1 VRVRPPQ
8 GRRRWSLGAPRQPA
22 RLQLQPHYDP
32 EAFGRFS
39 EGIARLLGTGRY
51 LVFQTAVVTLWIG
64 WNVLFRDREAAFDP
78 YPFILLTLA
87 LSLQASYAAP
97 LILLAQNRQAER
109 DRQETERDR
118 RTSARTQADT
128 EYLARELAAIR
139 LALGEMPTRDY
150 LDEEIGQLQAE
161 LERLWSELER
171 LRAQVQPVHP
181 RSAAD
186 APQANDPVV

>member
-1 VRVRPPQ
+1 MRVRPPGQ
-8 GRRRWSLGAPRQPA
+8 RRAWSLGAPRQPA

-39 EGIARLLGTGRY
+39 EGIARFLGTARF
-51 LVFQTAVVTLWIG
+51 LVFQTAVVVLWIG
-64 WNVLFRDREAAFDP
+64 WNVAFRNREAAFDP

-109 DRQETERDR
+109 DRHETERDR
-118 RTSARTQADT
+118 RTSSRTQADT

-150 LDEEIGQLQAE
+150 LDEELAGLRAE
-161 LERLWSELER
+161 LEH
-171 LRAQVQPVHP
+171 LRA
-181 RSAAD
+181 RLDTARDRGA
-186 APQANDPVV
+186 VVDDRP

>member
-1 VRVRPPQ
+1 MRLRPGE
-8 GRRRWSLGAPRQPA
+8 GRRTTLLGAPRRPA
-22 RLQLQPHYDP
+22 RIQLQPHYDP

-39 EGIARLLGTGRY
+39 EAIARLLGTARF
-51 LVFQTAVVTLWIG
+51 LVAQTVVVVGWIG
-64 WNVLFRDREAAFDP
+64 WNVAFRGTRAAFDP

-109 DRQETERDR
+109 DREEAEADR

-128 EYLARELAAIR
+128 EYLARELAGIR

-150 LDEEIGQLQAE
+150 LAEELESLQAE
-161 LERLWSELER
+161 VRR
-171 LRAQVQPVHP
+171 LRA
-181 RSAAD
+181 RLEGGG
-186 APQANDPVV
+186 DPAGAGS

>member
-1 VRVRPPQ
+1 VRLRPDS
-8 GRRRWSLGAPRQPA
+8 GRRGGVLAAPRRPA
-22 RLQLQPHYDP
+22 RLRLSPHYDP

-39 EGIARLLGTGRY
+39 EAIARLLGTGRF
-51 LVFQTAVVTLWIG
+51 LVFQTVVVSFWIT
-64 WNVLFRDREAAFDP
+64 WNVVFRGTPAAFDP

-109 DRQETERDR
+109 DRQETESDR
-118 RTSARTQADT
+118 RTTTRTQADT

-150 LDEEIGQLQAE
+150 LAEELDDLQAE
-161 LERLWSELER
+161 VRR
-171 LRAQVQPVHP
+171 LRSRLEPGG
-181 RSAAD
+181 D
-186 APQANDPVV
+186 

>member
-1 VRVRPPQ
+1 MRLRPGE
-8 GRRRWSLGAPRQPA
+8 GRRTRLLGAPRRPA

-32 EAFGRFS
+32 DAFGRFS
-39 EGIARLLGTGRY
+39 EAIARLLGTARF
-51 LVFQTAVVTLWIG
+51 LVVQTVVVLSWIA
-64 WNVLFRDREAAFDP
+64 WNVVFRDHPAGFDP

-109 DRQETERDR
+109 DREEAESDR

-150 LDEEIGQLQAE
+150 LAEELD
-161 LERLWSELER
+161 S
-171 LRAQVQPVHP
+171 LRAEVQRLQSRLEP
-181 RSAAD
+181 SGD
-186 APQANDPVV
+186 A

>member
-1 VRVRPPQ
+1 VRVRPGG
-8 GRRRWSLGAPRQPA
+8 GRRAWSLGAPRQPA

-32 EAFGRFS
+32 DAFGRFS
-39 EGIARLLGTGRY
+39 EAIARFLGTGRY
-51 LVFQTAVVTLWIG
+51 LVFQTAVVSLWVA
-64 WNVLFRDREAAFDP
+64 WNVLFHDREAGFDP

-109 DRQETERDR
+109 DREESERDR
-118 RTSARTQADT
+118 RTSSRTQADT

-150 LDEEIGQLQAE
+150 LDDELARLQ
-161 LERLWSELER
+161 SELER
-171 LRAQVQPVHP
+171 LRAQVESDAGGDVRHRP
-181 RSAAD
+181 AAD
-186 APQANDPVV
+186 RDRPA

>member
-1 VRVRPPQ
+1 
-8 GRRRWSLGAPRQPA
+8 
-22 RLQLQPHYDP
+22 
-32 EAFGRFS
+32 
-39 EGIARLLGTGRY
+39 
-51 LVFQTAVVTLWIG
+51 VVIWVT
-64 WNVLFRDREAAFDP
+64 WNVLFRNREAAFDP

-118 RTSARTQADT
+118 RSSGRTQADT

-150 LDEEIGQLQAE
+150 LDEE
-161 LERLWSELER
+161 LEGLRAELER
-171 LRAQVQPVHP
+171 LRARLGSDPGDDVRH
-181 RSAAD
+181 RAAAD
-186 APQANDPVV
+186 RDGPA

>member
-1 VRVRPPQ
+1 VRVRPG
-8 GRRRWSLGAPRQPA
+8 GRRGWSLGAPRQPA

-39 EGIARLLGTGRY
+39 EAIARLLGTGRY
-51 LVFQTAVVTLWIG
+51 LVFQTAVVSLWIV
-64 WNVLFRDREAAFDP
+64 WNVLFRDREAGFDP

-109 DRQETERDR
+109 DRQESERDR
-118 RTSARTQADT
+118 RTSARTQGDT

-139 LALGEMPTRDY
+139 LAVGEMPTRDY
-150 LDEEIGQLQAE
+150 LDGE
-161 LERLWSELER
+161 LEALRSELEK
-171 LRAQVQPVHP
+171 LRAKDE
-181 RSAAD
+181 RSQGGTASLGD
-186 APQANDPVV
+186 

>member
-1 VRVRPPQ
+1 VRVRPTRE
-8 GRRRWSLGAPRQPA
+8 RRAWSLGAPRQPA

-39 EGIARLLGTGRY
+39 EGIARFLGTARF
-51 LVFQTAVVTLWIG
+51 LVFQTAVVVLWIG
-64 WNVLFRDREAAFDP
+64 WNVVFRNREAAFDP

-97 LILLAQNRQAER
+97 LILLAQNRQAVR

-118 RTSARTQADT
+118 RTSSRTQADT
-128 EYLARELAAIR
+128 EYLARELAGIR

-150 LDEEIGQLQAE
+150 LDEE
-161 LERLWSELER
+161 LEGLRAELER
-171 LRAQVQPVHP
+171 LRARLGSDPGDDVRH
-181 RSAAD
+181 RAAAD
-186 APQANDPVV
+186 RDGPA

>member
-1 VRVRPPQ
+1 MRVRPSRE
-8 GRRRWSLGAPRQPA
+8 RRAWSLGAPRQPA

-39 EGIARLLGTGRY
+39 EGIARFLGTARY
-51 LVFQTAVVTLWIG
+51 LVFQTAVVALWIT
-64 WNVLFRDREAAFDP
+64 WNVVFRNREAAFDP

-118 RTSARTQADT
+118 RTSGRTQADT

-150 LDEEIGQLQAE
+150 LDEE
-161 LERLWSELER
+161 LERLSSELAR
-171 LRAQVQPVHP
+171 LRERVEAERGGSVAEP
-181 RSAAD
+181 
-186 APQANDPVV
+186 

>member
-1 VRVRPPQ
+1 VRLRPGG
-8 GRRRWSLGAPRQPA
+8 GRRTTLLGAPRRPA

-39 EGIARLLGTGRY
+39 EAIARLLGTARF
-51 LVFQTAVVTLWIG
+51 LVVQTVVVFSWIT
-64 WNVLFRDREAAFDP
+64 WNVVFRDHPFGFDP

-109 DRQETERDR
+109 DREEAEVDR
-118 RTSARTQADT
+118 RTNTRVQADT

-139 LALGEMPTRDY
+139 LALGEMPTREY
-150 LDEEIGQLQAE
+150 LAEELEKLHAE
-161 LERLWSELER
+161 LERLR
-171 LRAQVQPVHP
+171 NRI
-181 RSAAD
+181 
-186 APQANDPVV
+186 DPAGEMG

>member
-1 VRVRPPQ
+1 VRVRPSW
-8 GRRRWSLGAPRQPA
+8 GRRDLTLGAPRQPA

-39 EGIARLLGTGRY
+39 EAIARFLGTARY
-51 LVFQTAVVTLWIG
+51 LVFQTAVVFGWIT
-64 WNVLFRDREAAFDP
+64 WNVLFRNHEAGFDP

-109 DRQETERDR
+109 DRQEVERDR
-118 RTSARTQADT
+118 RTSTRTQADT

-150 LDEEIGQLQAE
+150 LDEE
-161 LERLWSELER
+161 LEKVHAELER
-171 LRAQVQPVHP
+171 LRARTSHP
-181 RSAAD
+181 GGDVRDGAAAD
-186 APQANDPVV
+186 GDRTP

>member
-1 VRVRPPQ
+1 MRVRPTRE
-8 GRRRWSLGAPRQPA
+8 RRAWSLGAPRQPA

-39 EGIARLLGTGRY
+39 EGIARFLGTARY
-51 LVFQTAVVTLWIG
+51 LVFQTAVVALWIT
-64 WNVLFRDREAAFDP
+64 WNVAFRNREAAFDP

-118 RTSARTQADT
+118 RSSGRTQADT

-150 LDEEIGQLQAE
+150 LDEE
-161 LERLWSELER
+161 LERLQHQIQDLRGRLGVDGER
-171 LRAQVQPVHP
+171 AGSDGDVGGGSGDARLGP
-181 RSAAD
+181 RS
-186 APQANDPVV
+186 

>member
-1 VRVRPPQ
+1 VRVRP
-8 GRRRWSLGAPRQPA
+8 GGERRRAWSLGAPRQPA

-39 EGIARLLGTGRY
+39 EAIARLLGTGRY
-51 LVFQTAVVTLWIG
+51 LVFQTAVVTLWIL
-64 WNVLFRDREAAFDP
+64 WNVVFRNREAGFDP

-118 RTSARTQADT
+118 RASGRTQADT

-150 LDEEIGQLQAE
+150 LDEEVERLHGE
-161 LERLWSELER
+161 LERLWSRVELER
-171 LRAQVQPVHP
+171 GADAAQV
-181 RSAAD
+181 D
-186 APQANDPVV
+186 E

>member
-1 VRVRPPQ
+1 VRLRP
-8 GRRRWSLGAPRQPA
+8 GGERRTRLLGAPRRPA

-32 EAFGRFS
+32 DAFGRFS
-39 EGIARLLGTGRY
+39 EAIARLLGTARF
-51 LVFQTAVVTLWIG
+51 LVVQTVVVFSWIT
-64 WNVLFRDREAAFDP
+64 WNVVFRDTPAGFDP

-109 DRQETERDR
+109 DRQEAESDR
-118 RTSARTQADT
+118 RTSMRLQADT

-150 LDEEIGQLQAE
+150 LAEELDNLRAE
-161 LERLWSELER
+161 LKQ
-171 LRAQVQPVHP
+171 LRVQGEP
-181 RSAAD
+181 SGD
-186 APQANDPVV
+186 A

>member
-1 VRVRPPQ
+1 VRLRPGE
-8 GRRRWSLGAPRQPA
+8 GRRTRLLGAPRRPA

-32 EAFGRFS
+32 DAFGRFS
-39 EGIARLLGTGRY
+39 EAIARLLGTARF
-51 LVFQTAVVTLWIG
+51 LVVQTVVVLSWIT
-64 WNVLFRDREAAFDP
+64 WNVVFRDHPAGFDP

-109 DRQETERDR
+109 DREEAESDR

-150 LDEEIGQLQAE
+150 LAEELD
-161 LERLWSELER
+161 S
-171 LRAQVQPVHP
+171 LRAEVQ
-181 RSAAD
+181 RLQSRLESSGD
-186 APQANDPVV
+186 A

>member
-1 VRVRPPQ
+1 
-8 GRRRWSLGAPRQPA
+8 
-22 RLQLQPHYDP
+22 
-32 EAFGRFS
+32 
-39 EGIARLLGTGRY
+39 
-51 LVFQTAVVTLWIG
+51 VVALWIL

-118 RTSARTQADT
+118 RSSSRTQADT

-150 LDEEIGQLQAE
+150 LDEE
-161 LERLWSELER
+161 LEGLRAELER
-171 LRAQVQPVHP
+171 LRARLDSDPGDDVRH
-181 RSAAD
+181 RAAAD
-186 APQANDPVV
+186 RDRPA

>member
-1 VRVRPPQ
+1 VRVGPPR
-8 GRRRWSLGAPRQPA
+8 GRRSWSLGAPRQPA
-22 RLQLQPHYDP
+22 RLQLQPIHYDP
-32 EAFGRFS
+32 DAFGRFS
-39 EGIARLLGTGRY
+39 EGIARFLGTGRY
-51 LVFQTAVVTLWIG
+51 LVFQTAVVALWIS
-64 WNVLFRDREAAFDP
+64 WNVLFRNTEAAFDP

-109 DRQETERDR
+109 DRQEVERDR

-150 LDEEIGQLQAE
+150 LDEE
-161 LERLWSELER
+161 LERLREELER
-171 LRAQVQPVHP
+171 LRERVDPGAGAEDGRAP
-181 RSAAD
+181 AD
-186 APQANDPVV
+186 DRP

>member
-1 VRVRPPQ
+1 VNLRP
-8 GRRRWSLGAPRQPA
+8 RRRPRGGLLGAPRRPA

-39 EGIARLLGTGRY
+39 EAIARFLGTARF
-51 LVFQTAVVTLWIG
+51 LVFQTVVVFGWIT
-64 WNVLFRDREAAFDP
+64 WNVAFRDTGAGFDP

-109 DRQETERDR
+109 DRQEGEIDR
-118 RTSARTQADT
+118 RTTARTQADT

-139 LALGEMPTRDY
+139 LALGEMPTREF
-150 LDEEIGQLQAE
+150 LREE
-161 LERLWSELER
+161 LERIEAELAELRARIGLER
-171 LRAQVQPVHP
+171 DPDTAP
-181 RSAAD
+181 AD
-186 APQANDPVV
+186 